1 MCVQVDESGLS
12 EDCLEESPLPPPPSY
27 PGYPTLVSL
36 SADGRVSVP
45 LGSSSSPDPPLVV
58 SLSSPGGGGEPVTH
72 FNLDQLLE
80 IVQSFRLDTTHAQN
94 KFYAHDYRK
103 VGVCLLV

>member
-1 MCVQVDESGLS
+1 V
-12 EDCLEESPLPPPPSY
+12 EECAPPSY

-45 LGSSSSPDPPLVV
+45 LGSPDPPHLV
-58 SLSSPGGGGEPVTH
+58 SLSPGGEPVTH

-94 KFYAHDYRK
+94 KCYAQGYRK
-103 VGVCLLV
+103 VGYCSCLHDVHV